1 MHFWREYKVNKN
13 LCVPSYLLNLTFQKN
28 YWSVLP
34 WNYFEFIPYNF
45 YNYPVITVY
54 VVNFS
59 ITLHVPYFCL
69 YCTKTVPFSS
79 SSNHNDYYCNNDTT
93 TTTTINNNYIN
104 NNNDDDDDNSIGG
117 GFFKADI
124 W

>member
-1 MHFWREYKVNKN
+1 MRPILFIKFDFSKKIIGQYYHGITLITLN
-13 LCVPSYLLNLTFQKN
+13 SY
-28 YWSVLP
+28 P
-34 WNYFEFIPYNF
+34 IIF

-93 TTTTINNNYIN
+93 TTTTTTINNNYIN

-124 W
+124 WWFKNL